1 MKKLLFLAAGMLSA
15 LNLYSAQ
22 MINGIAAIVENEP
35 ITLYE
40 VYSLKEQLRASE
52 QDALNLL
59 IRDRLED
66 AQIKNL
72 NISVTPFEL
81 NDRIEAIAKQNGM
94 TNSQFRSSIQAQGM
108 DFLEFKNNIEKKML
122 QEKLYKS
129 ILAEAGKN
137 VNEQKAKMYFD
148 ANPDKF
154 KVFSTAKVVLYRA
167 KNPEE
172 LEAQKTSPSLLSSV
186 QTQELSLDYQ
196 SIDPRLAAIIS
207 GTNNGEFTQ
216 ILQGAD
222 SFDMFYVKEKIGS
235 YTPSFADVKDNVIN
249 ELYQGEQEKLMAD
262 YFDKL
267 RAKAKIQI
275 LR

>member
-81 NDRIEAIAKQNGM
+81 NDRIESIAKQNGM

-137 VNEQKAKMYFD
+137 VNEQKAKMCFD

-154 KVFSTAKVVLYRA
+154 KVFSTAKVILYRA
-167 KNPEE
+167 KNPKE
-172 LEAQKTSPSLLSSV
+172 LEAQKTSPSLLNSV

-196 SIDPRLAAIIS
+196 SIDPRLAAIIA

>member
-81 NDRIEAIAKQNGM
+81 NDRIESIAKQNGM

-108 DFLEFKNNIEKKML
+108 DFLEFKNKIEKKML

-154 KVFSTAKVVLYRA
+154 KVFSTAKVILYRA

-196 SIDPRLAAIIS
+196 SIDPRLAAIIA

-235 YTPSFADVKDNVIN
+235 YAPSFADVKDNVIN

>member
-1 MKKLLFLAAGMLSA
+1 MKKLLFLAAGILSA

-81 NDRIEAIAKQNGM
+81 NDRIESIAKQNGM

-172 LEAQKTSPSLLSSV
+172 LEAQKTSPSLLNSV

-196 SIDPRLAAIIS
+196 SIDPRLAAIIA

>member
-1 MKKLLFLAAGMLSA
+1 MKKMLFLAAGMLSA

-81 NDRIEAIAKQNGM
+81 NDRIESIAKQNGM

-154 KVFSTAKVVLYRA
+154 KVFSTAKVILYRA
-167 KNPEE
+167 KNPKE
-172 LEAQKTSPSLLSSV
+172 LEAQKTSPSLLNSV

-196 SIDPRLAAIIS
+196 SIDPRLAAIIA

>member
-1 MKKLLFLAAGMLSA
+1 
-15 LNLYSAQ
+15 

-81 NDRIEAIAKQNGM
+81 NDRIESIAKQNGM

-172 LEAQKTSPSLLSSV
+172 LEAQKTSPSLLNSV
-186 QTQELSLDYQ
+186 RMQELSLDYQ
-196 SIDPRLAAIIS
+196 SIDPRLAAIIA

>member
-40 VYSLKEQLRASE
+40 VYSLKEQIRASE

-81 NDRIEAIAKQNGM
+81 NDRIESIAKQNGM

-196 SIDPRLAAIIS
+196 SIDPRLAAIIA

>member
-81 NDRIEAIAKQNGM
+81 NDRIESIAKQNGM

-222 SFDMFYVKEKIGS
+222 SFDMFYIKEKIGS

>member
-81 NDRIEAIAKQNGM
+81 NDRIESIAKQNGM

-108 DFLEFKNNIEKKML
+108 DFLDFKNNIEKKML

-172 LEAQKTSPSLLSSV
+172 LEAQKTSPSLLNSV

-196 SIDPRLAAIIS
+196 SIDPRLAAIIA

>member
-154 KVFSTAKVVLYRA
+154 KVFSTARVILYRA

-196 SIDPRLAAIIS
+196 SIDPRLAAIIA

-222 SFDMFYVKEKIGS
+222 SFDMFYIKEKIGS

>member
-1 MKKLLFLAAGMLSA
+1 MKKLLFLAAGILSA

-81 NDRIEAIAKQNGM
+81 NDRIESIAKQNSM

-154 KVFSTAKVVLYRA
+154 KVFSTAKVILYRA

-172 LEAQKTSPSLLSSV
+172 LEAQKTSPSLLNSV

-196 SIDPRLAAIIS
+196 SIDPRLAAIIA

-235 YTPSFADVKDNVIN
+235 YTPSFVDVKDNVIN

>member
-81 NDRIEAIAKQNGM
+81 NDRIESIAKQNGM

-172 LEAQKTSPSLLSSV
+172 LEAQKTSPSLLNSV

>member
-40 VYSLKEQLRASE
+40 VYSLKEQIRASE

-196 SIDPRLAAIIS
+196 SIDPRLAAIIA

>member
-1 MKKLLFLAAGMLSA
+1 MKKLLFLAAGMLSV

-108 DFLEFKNNIEKKML
+108 DFLEFKNKIEKKML

-196 SIDPRLAAIIS
+196 SIDPRLATIIA

>member
-81 NDRIEAIAKQNGM
+81 NDRIESIAKQNGM

-172 LEAQKTSPSLLSSV
+172 LEAQKTSPSLLNNV

-196 SIDPRLAAIIS
+196 SIDPRLAAIIA

>member
-1 MKKLLFLAAGMLSA
+1 MKKLLFLAVGMLSA

-22 MINGIAAIVENEP
+22 MVNGIAAIVENEP

-40 VYSLKEQLRASE
+40 VYSLKEQLKSSE
-52 QDALNLL
+52 KEALNLL
-59 IRDRLED
+59 IREKLEE

-72 NISVTPFEL
+72 NLNVTPFEL
-81 NDRIEAIAKQNGM
+81 NDRVEAIAKQNGM
-94 TNSQFRSSIQAQGM
+94 TNAQFRSSMQAQGM
-108 DFLEFKNNIEKKML
+108 DFLEFKNELQKKML

-129 ILAEAGKN
+129 IAAEAGKN
-137 VNEQKAKMYFD
+137 INEKRAKAYFD
-148 ANPDKF
+148 ANPERF
-154 KVFSTAKVVLYRA
+154 KVFSTARVVVYRA
-167 KNPEE
+167 KDPEI
-172 LEAQKTSPSLLSSV
+172 LNAQKTSPKLLDGV
-186 QTQELSLDYQ
+186 QTQEISLDYQ

-207 GTNNGEFTQ
+207 STNNGDYTQ
-216 ILQGAD
+216 PLQGPD
-222 SFDMFYVKEKIGS
+222 SYDMFYVKEKIGS

-249 ELYQGEQEKLMAD
+249 ELYRGEQEKLMND

>member
-81 NDRIEAIAKQNGM
+81 NDRIESIAKQNGM

-154 KVFSTAKVVLYRA
+154 KVFSTAKVILYRA

-172 LEAQKTSPSLLSSV
+172 LEAQKTSPSLLNSV
-186 QTQELSLDYQ
+186 QTQELSLGYQ
-196 SIDPRLAAIIS
+196 SIDPRLAAIIA

>member
-81 NDRIEAIAKQNGM
+81 NDRIESIAKQNGM

-172 LEAQKTSPSLLSSV
+172 LEAQKTSPSLLNSV
-186 QTQELSLDYQ
+186 RTQELSLDYQ
-196 SIDPRLAAIIS
+196 SIDPRLAAIIA

>member
-22 MINGIAAIVENEP
+22 MVNGIAAIVENEP

-40 VYSLKEQLRASE
+40 VYSLKEQLKSSE

-72 NISVTPFEL
+72 NLSVTPFEL
-81 NDRIEAIAKQNGM
+81 NDRIESIAKQNGM

-172 LEAQKTSPSLLSSV
+172 LEAQKTSPSLLNSV
-186 QTQELSLDYQ
+186 QTQELSLGYQ
-196 SIDPRLAAIIS
+196 SIDPRLAAIIA

-222 SFDMFYVKEKIGS
+222 SFDMFYVKEKMGS

>member
-1 MKKLLFLAAGMLSA
+1 MKKLLFLVAGMLSA

-172 LEAQKTSPSLLSSV
+172 LEAQKTSPSLLNSI

>member
-81 NDRIEAIAKQNGM
+81 NDRIESIAKQNGM

-172 LEAQKTSPSLLSSV
+172 LEAQKTSPSLLNSV

-196 SIDPRLAAIIS
+196 SIDPRLAAIIA
-207 GTNNGEFTQ
+207 GTNNGEFTK

>member
-1 MKKLLFLAAGMLSA
+1 
-15 LNLYSAQ
+15 
-22 MINGIAAIVENEP
+22 
-35 ITLYE
+35 
-40 VYSLKEQLRASE
+40 
-52 QDALNLL
+52 
-59 IRDRLED
+59 
-66 AQIKNL
+66 
-72 NISVTPFEL
+72 
-81 NDRIEAIAKQNGM
+81 
-94 TNSQFRSSIQAQGM
+94 
-108 DFLEFKNNIEKKML
+108 
-122 QEKLYKS
+122 
-129 ILAEAGKN
+129 
-137 VNEQKAKMYFD
+137 MYFD

-172 LEAQKTSPSLLSSV
+172 LEAQKTSPSLLNSV

-196 SIDPRLAAIIS
+196 SIDPRLAAIIA

>member
-81 NDRIEAIAKQNGM
+81 NDRIESIAKQNGM

-129 ILAEAGKN
+129 ILAEVGKN

-154 KVFSTAKVVLYRA
+154 KVFSTARVILYRA

-196 SIDPRLAAIIS
+196 SIDPRLAAIIA

-222 SFDMFYVKEKIGS
+222 SFDMFYIKEKIGS

>member
-81 NDRIEAIAKQNGM
+81 NDRIESIAKQNGM

-154 KVFSTAKVVLYRA
+154 KVFSTAKVILYRA

-196 SIDPRLAAIIS
+196 SIDPRLAAIIA

>member
-1 MKKLLFLAAGMLSA
+1 MKKLLFLAAGVLSA

-81 NDRIEAIAKQNGM
+81 NDRIESIAKQNGM

-172 LEAQKTSPSLLSSV
+172 LEAQKTSPSLLNSV

-196 SIDPRLAAIIS
+196 SIDPRLAAIIA

>member
-1 MKKLLFLAAGMLSA
+1 MKKLLFLAAGMLIA

-81 NDRIEAIAKQNGM
+81 NDRIESIAKQNGM

-172 LEAQKTSPSLLSSV
+172 LEAQKTSPSLLNSV

-196 SIDPRLAAIIS
+196 SIDPRLAAIIA

>member
-40 VYSLKEQLRASE
+40 VYSLKEQIRASE

-81 NDRIEAIAKQNGM
+81 NDRIESIAKQNGM

-154 KVFSTAKVVLYRA
+154 KVFSTAKVILYRA

-172 LEAQKTSPSLLSSV
+172 LEAQKTSPSLLNSV
-186 QTQELSLDYQ
+186 RTQELSLDYQ
-196 SIDPRLAAIIS
+196 SIDPRLAAIIA

>member
-167 KNPEE
+167 KNPKE
-172 LEAQKTSPSLLSSV
+172 LEAQKTSPSLLNSV

>member
-1 MKKLLFLAAGMLSA
+1 MAAGMLSA

-81 NDRIEAIAKQNGM
+81 NDRIESIAKQNGM

-172 LEAQKTSPSLLSSV
+172 LEAQKTSPSLLNSV

-196 SIDPRLAAIIS
+196 SIDPRLAAIIA

-235 YTPSFADVKDNVIN
+235 YTPSFADVKDNIIN

>member
-81 NDRIEAIAKQNGM
+81 NDRIESIAKQNGM

-108 DFLEFKNNIEKKML
+108 DFLEFKNNIEKKIL

>member
-1 MKKLLFLAAGMLSA
+1 MAAGILSA

-81 NDRIEAIAKQNGM
+81 NDRIESIAKQNSM

-154 KVFSTAKVVLYRA
+154 KVFSTAKVILYRA

-172 LEAQKTSPSLLSSV
+172 LEAQKTSPSLLNSV

-196 SIDPRLAAIIS
+196 SIDPRLAAIIA

>member
-81 NDRIEAIAKQNGM
+81 NDRIESIAKQNGM

-196 SIDPRLAAIIS
+196 SIDPRLAAIIA

>member
-1 MKKLLFLAAGMLSA
+1 MKKMLFLAAGMLSA

-22 MINGIAAIVENEP
+22 MVNGIAAIVENEP

-81 NDRIEAIAKQNGM
+81 NDRIESIAKQNGM
-94 TNSQFRSSIQAQGM
+94 TNLQFRSSIQAQGM

-196 SIDPRLAAIIS
+196 SIDPRLAAIIA
-207 GTNNGEFTQ
+207 GTNNGEFTK

>member
-81 NDRIEAIAKQNGM
+81 NDRIESIAKQNGM

-172 LEAQKTSPSLLSSV
+172 LEAQKTSPSLLNSV
-186 QTQELSLDYQ
+186 RMQELSLDYQ
-196 SIDPRLAAIIS
+196 SIDPRLAAIIT

>member
-1 MKKLLFLAAGMLSA
+1 MKKLLFLADGMLSA

-81 NDRIEAIAKQNGM
+81 NDRIESIAKQNGM

-108 DFLEFKNNIEKKML
+108 DFLDFKNNIEKKML

-172 LEAQKTSPSLLSSV
+172 LEAQKTSPSLLNSV

-196 SIDPRLAAIIS
+196 SIDPRLAAIIA

>member
-1 MKKLLFLAAGMLSA
+1 MKKLLFLAAGVLSA

-40 VYSLKEQLRASE
+40 VYSLKEQLKTTE

-72 NISVTPFEL
+72 NLNVTPFEL

-108 DFLEFKNNIEKKML
+108 DFLDFKNNLEHKML

-129 ILAEAGKN
+129 IAAEAGKN
-137 VNEQKAKMYFD
+137 INEQKAKAYFD

-154 KVFSTAKVVLYRA
+154 KVFSTARVVVYRA
-167 KNPEE
+167 KDPDL
-172 LEAQKTSPSLLSSV
+172 LEAQKTSPKLLDGV
-186 QTQELSLDYQ
+186 QMQEVSLDYQ

-207 GTNNGEFTQ
+207 STNNGDYTQ
-216 ILQGAD
+216 PLQGPD
-222 SFDMFYVKEKIGS
+222 SFDMFLVKEKIGS

-249 ELYQGEQEKLMAD
+249 ELYQGEQEKLMSD
-262 YFDKL
+262 YFEKL

>member
-81 NDRIEAIAKQNGM
+81 NDRIESIAKQNGM
-94 TNSQFRSSIQAQGM
+94 TNSQFRSSIQAQDM

-172 LEAQKTSPSLLSSV
+172 LEAQKTSPSLLNSV
-186 QTQELSLDYQ
+186 RTQELSLDYQ
-196 SIDPRLAAIIS
+196 SIDPRLATIIA

-235 YTPSFADVKDNVIN
+235 DTPSFADVKDNVIN

-267 RAKAKIQI
+267 SAKAKIQI

>member
-81 NDRIEAIAKQNGM
+81 NDRIESIAKQNGM

-154 KVFSTAKVVLYRA
+154 KVFSTAKVILYRA

-172 LEAQKTSPSLLSSV
+172 LEAQKTSPSLLNSV
-186 QTQELSLDYQ
+186 RTQELSLDYQ
-196 SIDPRLAAIIS
+196 SIDPRLAAIIA

>member
-81 NDRIEAIAKQNGM
+81 NDRIESIAKQNGM

>member
-1 MKKLLFLAAGMLSA
+1 MKKLLFLAASMLSA

-81 NDRIEAIAKQNGM
+81 NDRIESIAKQNGM

-235 YTPSFADVKDNVIN
+235 YTPSFADIKDNVIN